1 MGDRNKLL
9 MDVGG
14 RPMVRRVAETLLQSR
29 VREVIAVLGH
39 DRALVAAALAGL
51 PLRIV
56 VNDEYASG
64 QMSSV
69 RAGIAAIADDPTAIV
84 VALADQPAL
93 EPADVDFLVD
103 AFLALP
109 EPKILVPAYGGQRG
123 NPIVLPGMQRQ
134 ALAAGGVNFGCRNL
148 IERHPEAVVR
158 IEAPNPH
165 YVQDIDTPAA
175 YDAWVRAHSS
185 HRATMRIVRSAV
197 LRGAALTP
205 IQPDI
210 AVRRPGSRAYRR
222 RASCDG
228 EPRPADRQSPCR
240 ISTGRS
246 SISRWSSLPS

>member
-1 MGDRNKLL
+1 MSGPRDEAVRSVSGSGRIVAILLAAGRSQRMGERNKLL
-9 MDVGG
+9 LDVGR
-14 RPMVRRVAETLLQSR
+14 RPMVRRVAETLLESR

-39 DRALVAAALAGL
+39 DSALVAATLAGL

-69 RAGIAAIADDPTAIV
+69 RAGIAAIADDPLAIV

-93 EPADVDFLVD
+93 EPPDIDFLID

-109 EPKILVPAYGGQRG
+109 EPKILVPVYGGQRG
-123 NPIVLPGMQRQ
+123 NPIVLPGMHRQ
-134 ALAAGGVNFGCRNL
+134 TLAAGSVNFGCRNL

-185 HRATMRIVRSAV
+185 C
-197 LRGAALTP
+197 
-205 IQPDI
+205 
-210 AVRRPGSRAYRR
+210 RRVG
-222 RASCDG
+222 
-228 EPRPADRQSPCR
+228 
-240 ISTGRS
+240 
-246 SISRWSSLPS
+246 